1 MDKKIAKEL
10 SEIAKKLPIVFNQE
24 EEIIHMSGEELNL
37 TGYGEHRTFEKNK
50 YYEVPVPLF
59 RAVEH
64 RQQLKDAFK
73 KDKMNGVHNYIQT
86 FCNKVNDRGIQ

>member
-10 SEIAKKLPIVFNQE
+10 SEIAALLPIIYNE
-24 EEIIHMSGEELNL
+24 EEDTVIMSGAELNL
-37 TGYGEHRTFEKNK
+37 SGYGEHRTFEKEK
-50 YYEVPVPLF
+50 CYEVPIPLY

-73 KDKMNGVHNYIQT
+73 RNKMAGVHEYIQN
-86 FCNKVNDRGIQ
+86 FCSKPIR